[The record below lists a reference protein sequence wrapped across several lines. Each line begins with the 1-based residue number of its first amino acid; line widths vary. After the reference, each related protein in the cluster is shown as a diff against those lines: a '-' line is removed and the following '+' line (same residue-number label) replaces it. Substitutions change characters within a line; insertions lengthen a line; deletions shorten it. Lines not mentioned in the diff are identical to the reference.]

1 MVLKNWNRPKLERI
15 VCFTELFLFL
25 CFFLFPV
32 FLILA
37 FFILPSLGCESE
49 IQINPAIR
57 RYNNNVSH
65 KVGSRPTTKS
75 TKQWS

>member
-1 MVLKNWNRPKLERI
+1 MVLKNWNRLKLERI

-32 FLILA
+32 FSIFA

-57 RYNNNVSH
+57 RYYNKVSH
-65 KVGSRPTTKS
+65 KVDSRPTTKS
-75 TKQWS
+75 TKQYN

>member
-1 MVLKNWNRPKLERI
+1 MVLKNWNTLKLERI
-15 VCFTELFLFL
+15 VCFTEMFLFL

-32 FLILA
+32 FLA

-57 RYNNNVSH
+57 RYYNNVSH
-65 KVGSRPTTKS
+65 KVGSRPATKS
-75 TKQWS
+75 TKQWN